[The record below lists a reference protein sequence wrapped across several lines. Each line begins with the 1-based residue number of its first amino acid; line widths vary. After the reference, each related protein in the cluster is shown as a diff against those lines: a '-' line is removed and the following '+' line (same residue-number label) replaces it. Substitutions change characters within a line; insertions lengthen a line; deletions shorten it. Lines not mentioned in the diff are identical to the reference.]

1 MGLPDEPDYE
11 VAIIGAGLGGI
22 CAAIKLL
29 EIGIKDFVIIDRD
42 EDFGGTWLR
51 NTYPGV
57 GADIPV
63 VAYQFTFAPK
73 GDWQRFFASGAEI
86 QQYALD
92 LVAEHGLRAH
102 ARFGTCVQREVF
114 DEDNHSWRLH
124 TTGGEVISS
133 RFLISAIGAYINPR
147 TAPDIPG
154 LDTFA
159 GPVQVPS
166 RWQHDVDMRGKR
178 VGIVG
183 VGSSTVQIAP
193 AIAGEVEHL
202 DVYQR
207 TPQWYFLNPTSG
219 CRGHCSGCCR
229 GAGSPMP

>member
-1 MGLPDEPDYE
+1 M
-11 VAIIGAGLGGI
+11 
-22 CAAIKLL
+22 
-29 EIGIKDFVIIDRD
+29 
-42 EDFGGTWLR
+42 
-51 NTYPGV
+51 
-57 GADIPV
+57 
-63 VAYQFTFAPK
+63 
-73 GDWQRFFASGAEI
+73 
-86 QQYALD
+86 
-92 LVAEHGLRAH
+92 
-102 ARFGTCVQREVF
+102 
-114 DEDNHSWRLH
+114 
-124 TTGGEVISS
+124 
-133 RFLISAIGAYINPR
+133 ISAIGAYINPR

-207 TPQWYFLNPTSG
+207 TRSGTSLNPTSG